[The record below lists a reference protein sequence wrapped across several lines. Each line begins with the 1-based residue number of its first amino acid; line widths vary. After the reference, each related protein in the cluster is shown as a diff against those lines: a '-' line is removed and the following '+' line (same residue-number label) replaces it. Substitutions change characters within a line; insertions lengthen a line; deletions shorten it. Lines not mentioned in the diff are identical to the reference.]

1 MPVLE
6 DCRLRPVEEADLE
19 KVLEWRNSDRI
30 RSVMFTDRFIS
41 REDHRAW
48 YERLRNDENSRCL
61 IFEVRGRLAG
71 VVNVVQID
79 RQNGR
84 CTWGFYLGEAGSPP
98 GSGMAM
104 GYQALEYI
112 FENLCLRKLC
122 GEVLASNIKSIEFHK
137 KLGFTEEGRYLRHV
151 LKNGRYEDVVAMALF
166 NEDWHRM
173 KQGLKSLLFWG
184 GAVL

>member
-1 MPVLE
+1 MLKLK

-30 RSVMFTDRFIS
+30 RPVMFTDRLIS
-41 REDHRAW
+41 LEDHRAW
-48 YERLRNDENSRCL
+48 YERLLNDQNSRCL
-61 IFEVRGRLAG
+61 IFEVMGRPAG

-98 GSGMAM
+98 GSGMSM
-104 GYQALEYI
+104 GYLALEYI

-122 GEVLASNIKSIEFHK
+122 GEVLASNKKSIEIHK
-137 KLGFTEEGRYLRHV
+137 KLGFVEEGRYLRHV
-151 LKNGRYEDVVAMALF
+151 LKNGHYEDVVAMAMF
-166 NEDWHRM
+166 NEDWDRM
-173 KQGLKSLLFWG
+173 KKGLNNLLFLG